1 MLVLI
6 LSIHMKREIVHFI
19 MQLSSFQIMET
30 LILNRPS
37 DYQLNNVKL
46 KMFSKK
52 TTIFAEQL
60 LNDQ

>member
-1 MLVLI
+1 
-6 LSIHMKREIVHFI
+6 MKREIVHFI

-30 LILNRPS
+30 LIMNRPS

-46 KMFSKK
+46 KTFSEK

>member
-1 MLVLI
+1 
-6 LSIHMKREIVHFI
+6 MKREIVHFI

-30 LILNRPS
+30 LIMNRPS

-52 TTIFAEQL
+52 TTIFAEQS